1 MSTLA
6 NHHVRVSVLIVGSL
20 LCLQLAACGSG
31 SASLT
36 PTGVPPSAP
45 ENSQDSSAA
54 PSAAPTGVPAP
65 ELLLEVTSEG
75 GFINPSAN
83 IGALPLVVV
92 DSDGR
97 IYTPGSSTAEGPAPL
112 VAPVDVRDV
121 GADGAAAILDAI
133 RTAGLDREGSGGGVV
148 ADTGSA
154 VFTVV
159 IDGNTIV
166 SRFANSGGPGLPG
179 GAGGPGAPGSDG
191 PGAAAFDLLGR
202 LTDPTVSWG
211 SAPASPVPYVPAGYR
226 IYDAPVESAT
236 EDGGTPIPWP
246 LPTDLASFGTPAVPD
261 LGVPGLRSGIATGD
275 AAATLTPVLAS
286 ASVTTAFISSGQ
298 AYSLWVRPLFPDELA
313 S

>member
-45 ENSQDSSAA
+45 AASPDPSAV
-54 PSAAPTGVPAP
+54 PSAAPTSVPAP

-97 IYTPGSSTAEGPAPL
+97 IYTPGSSATDGPAPL

-121 GADGAAAILDAI
+121 GSDGVAAILDAI
-133 RTAGLDREGSGGGVV
+133 RAAGLDHEGSGGGVV

-159 IDGNTIV
+159 INGNTIV
-166 SRFANSGGPGLPG
+166 SRFANVGAPGLP
-179 GAGGPGAPGSDG
+179 GAGGPGVPGSDA
-191 PGAAAFDLLGR
+191 PGAAAFDLLER
-202 LTDPTVSWG
+202 LTDPTVTWG
-211 SAPASPVPYVPAGYR
+211 STPASPVPYAPAGYR
-226 IYDAPVESAT
+226 IYDAPVAPAT
-236 EDGGTPIPWP
+236 EAGGPPVTWP
-246 LPTDLASFGTPAVPD
+246 LPADLAAFGTPAVPD
-261 LGVPGLRSGIATGD
+261 LGVPGLRSGIVTGD
-275 AAATLTPVLAS
+275 AAATLAPVLAS
-286 ASVTTAFISSGQ
+286 ASATTAFISSGQ